1 MTQLSDPL
9 LVKRPS
15 KGHSSYSL
23 APAKSRGERG
33 KKGRRGRERK
43 ASQCQGGRTE
53 QERKAGHR
61 RLSPPPGL
69 PNSRGGKRKR
79 ETGTGRGR
87 GREGGSRKKAGL
99 AIVKSIKKILA
110 CDETSRRR
118 GSQEGK
124 DRERQRR
131 ERGQARESSPVRI
144 SRSPIRRSPI
154 RRSGRGRRRDPADRG
169 AQGLGFELLLV
180 GLAELTS
187 APGSRREVGG
197 KWGGPGGP
205 GGCCP

>member
-1 MTQLSDPL
+1 VRRNLETPRQP
-9 LVKRPS
+9 
-15 KGHSSYSL
+15 
-23 APAKSRGERG
+23 RGEGQRETEE
-33 KKGRRGRERK
+33 RER
-43 ASQCQGGRTE
+43 
-53 QERKAGHR
+53 
-61 RLSPPPGL
+61 
-69 PNSRGGKRKR
+69 
-79 ETGTGRGR
+79 
-87 GREGGSRKKAGL
+87 
-99 AIVKSIKKILA
+99 
-110 CDETSRRR
+110 
-118 GSQEGK
+118 EGK
-124 DRERQRR
+124 
-131 ERGQARESSPVRI
+131 AREPPVRI